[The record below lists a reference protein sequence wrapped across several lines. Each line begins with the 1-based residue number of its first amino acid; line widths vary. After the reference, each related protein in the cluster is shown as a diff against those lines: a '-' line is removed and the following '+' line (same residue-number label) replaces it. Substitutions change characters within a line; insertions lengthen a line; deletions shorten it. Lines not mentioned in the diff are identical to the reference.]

1 MLQQIRDWLNGN
13 RAYEYGIILLKQC
26 PPVND
31 QLINLLIEV
40 GPNSRNNVRLHQALL
55 KEYES
60 LRLEAPAVVVDAS
73 DRIEEAKAKPHSSL
87 IIHNSSL
94 KNSKPSKPAQHTK
107 PPKPS
112 KTYEDSPI
120 YLSARQEANLFYK
133 DLMNERAILFNH
145 CKVENWED
153 VNQPVLVQLRS
164 KAAVKIIQDYRHL
177 SALYDKAEFIRVNGR
192 LPFAENHA
200 ENEYDA
206 LPDYLV
212 KTTIDKLRNNINKMR
227 KRELN
232 TERIALIEKHEENL
246 KKLRERWHL
255 LKPQP

>member
-13 RAYEYGIILLKQC
+13 REYEYGIILLKQC

-55 KEYES
+55 TAYEN
-60 LRLEAPAVVVDAS
+60 LRNEAPAVVVAAS
-73 DRIEEAKAKPHSSL
+73 DRIEEAKTKP
-87 IIHNSSL
+87 
-94 KNSKPSKPAQHTK
+94 SKPSKPAQQPK

-120 YLSARQEANLFYK
+120 YLSAKQEANLFYK

-192 LPFAENHA
+192 LPFAENHP

-246 KKLRERWHL
+246 KKLRERWLL